1 MIDKSGSSVASTA
14 FGNKIDPPLP
24 YDYKWSIYADGAELV
39 AAKDE
44 LTIDEQVKV
53 RNTERQNNARQKALA
68 TALDNAAKAWTEA
81 NPNGGINPYV
91 KRTAENDPQVGL
103 RDMFK
108 TLQTAK
114 LPDGSRRYTDEQAK
128 AAASQ
133 MLGVEW
139 AE

>member
-1 MIDKSGSSVASTA
+1 MIDKTGESTA
-14 FGNKIDPPLP
+14 TTAYGKKLDTPIT
-24 YDYKWSIYADGAELV
+24 YGYKWSVYEDGPALV

-68 TALDNAAKAWTEA
+68 AALEAA
-81 NPNGGINPYV
+81 GIV
-91 KRTAENDPQVGL
+91 KPTAENDPQIGL

-114 LPDGSRRYTDEQAK
+114 LPDGSRRYTDAQAREV
-128 AAASQ
+128 ASN

>member
-1 MIDKSGSSVASTA
+1 MVEKTGTSVATTA
-14 FGNKIDPPLP
+14 YGKKLETPIS
-24 YDYKWSIYADGAELV
+24 YDYKWTVYNDGPELV

-68 TALDNAAKAWTEA
+68 AALENA
-81 NPNGGINPYV
+81 GIV
-91 KRTAENDPQVGL
+91 KPTAENDPQVGL

-114 LPDGSRRYTDEQAK
+114 LPDGSRRYTDEQAR
-128 AAASQ
+128 AVASQ